1 MSRNQ
6 YSVGI
11 LILAAGVVILLG
23 KLGVFSFIGN
33 LFWPILILIPGVLL
47 HVFFF
52 GRLLPS
58 VVLVPAG
65 ILSVYGLLFLFSNI
79 VGWGSMRYLW
89 PVFILGVAA
98 GLYEYY
104 LFDMSKPRGAQVAA
118 MVLAVVALA
127 CFGVVLFW
135 SWGIYFIALA
145 LIALGAW
152 LAFGRRYRW

>member
-33 LFWPILILIPGVLL
+33 LFWPLLILIPGVLL

-52 GRLLPS
+52 GRMLPS
-58 VVLVPAG
+58 AVLVPAG
-65 ILSVYGLLFLFSNI
+65 ILSTYGLLFLFGNI
-79 VGWGSMRYLW
+79 AGWGSMRYLW
-89 PVFILGVAA
+89 PIFILGVAI
-98 GLYEYY
+98 GLYEYF

-127 CFGVVLFW
+127 FFGMMLLWNGGV
-135 SWGIYFIALA
+135 YFIAVA

-152 LAFGRRYRW
+152 LAFGRRHRW